1 MHMLKVPMS
10 SNQLHRQSRIYL
22 IALMVV
28 LVISLGACAKPPS
41 PEQLLADAKQYQE
54 KGNTKSAIIQ
64 LRNLLQRNPKNGE
77 ARYLLGSIYLKR
89 GDTLRAENQLREAL
103 REKYDPKTVLPLLAQ
118 ALFAQGK
125 FQAVLDA
132 TRSSDHGDIAL
143 QPEILSLRGHS
154 QLSLGKD
161 DDAALSF
168 EQALIRDPNSA
179 QALLGDVRLAIHKR
193 DLPGAL
199 KLTDKAI
206 AAHPDNLDAW
216 LMKGDLE
223 RSMNRL
229 DEATAAYNKAFEL
242 NPHDIAVNM
251 NMASIAM
258 AAGKLDEARKY
269 VDSMRKYSPS
279 SPIGNYFL
287 GLIEFRQRN
296 YKAADEAVQRVLK
309 KLPNYIPAK
318 ALSGAVAFNL
328 GSYEQA
334 IQQLQDVVPLYPK
347 SIYFRKLLARALLKD
362 GKAQQSLDTLKPLND
377 IASAD
382 TGLLA
387 LIAEAYYQNGELA
400 KAKRYFEVAA
410 KRNPKDSKVRAG
422 LGMARLAT
430 GETER
435 AIADLE
441 SAVKEG
447 DSDARLYLISSLLSA
462 RQFDTAYGVITQL
475 EKEHSKDDPN
485 LLNIKGTIQLA
496 RGKLGD
502 ARKAFERALEVSPG
516 YFPATMNLA
525 SLDMA
530 QKHYPAARARY
541 EKILEKEP
549 SNIQA
554 MMGLAKLETLSGNQG
569 DAVTWLEHA
578 KSLQP
583 KAFDPNFALGRI
595 FIQQHDYSKAI
606 AVLRDALSA
615 QPQHPEALN
624 MLAYS
629 QLQAGQSSNA
639 IATYTKLTSLY
650 PKSAQALYG
659 LGVAQAAA
667 GNQAGAIVSLQQTL
681 ELQPDFPDAIATLV
695 NLQTA
700 TGQTGDALK
709 VAAQAQRLYPKRA
722 FGSLLE
728 GDIYMAGKKFAQ
740 AVHAYQAAF
749 KLEKHADVLKRLHN
763 ALRLNK
769 QNSQADGV
777 LANWLKDHPDDI
789 QIRLFYADSAIK
801 QGHYG
806 PAIDQYRQVLQQQ
819 PNNLN
824 VMHNMVWCYQQQH
837 DRAKALQV
845 AEQAY
850 KVKPDAP
857 VGMVDLA
864 GLLLDGQGTDGGRAV
879 KLLEKARDL
888 APSEPETRY
897 LLAKAYIKTGDKN
910 SARTELGQLL
920 RSKDDFAGRADA
932 EQMFQTLNR

>member
-1 MHMLKVPMS
+1 MHMLKVPLS
-10 SNQLHRQSRIYL
+10 SNQRHRHMRIYL
-22 IALMVV
+22 IPLMVT
-28 LVISLGACAKPPS
+28 LVMLLGACVKPPS
-41 PEQLLADAKQYQE
+41 PEQLLAEAKQYQQ
-54 KGNTKSAIIQ
+54 KGDTKSAIIQ
-64 LRNLLQRNPKNGE
+64 LSTLLQRNPKYGE

-89 GDTLRAENQLREAL
+89 GDNLRAENQLREAL

-154 QLSLGKD
+154 QLSLGKYN
-161 DDAALSF
+161 DAALSF
-168 EQALIRDPNSA
+168 EEALKRDPNSA
-179 QALLGDVRLAIHKR
+179 QALLGEVRLAINKR
-193 DLPGAL
+193 DLPAAL

-223 RSMNRL
+223 RSMNHV
-229 DEATAAYNKAFEL
+229 DDANAAYKKAFEL

-251 NMASIAM
+251 NMASIAL
-258 AAGKLDEARKY
+258 AVGKLDEARKY

-296 YKAADEAVQRVLK
+296 YMAADEAVQRVLK
-309 KLPNYIPAK
+309 RLPNYIPAK

-347 SIYFRKLLARALLKD
+347 SIYFRKLLATALLKD
-362 GKAQQSLDTLKPLND
+362 GKAQQSLDTLKPINE

-400 KAKRYFEVAA
+400 KAKRYFEIAA

-462 RQFDTAYGVITQL
+462 RQFATAYGVVTQL
-475 EKEHSKDDPN
+475 EKEHTKDDPN
-485 LLNIKGTIQLA
+485 LLNIKGTILLA

-530 QKHYPAARARY
+530 QKHFLAAHARY

-554 MMGLAKLETLSGNQG
+554 MMGLAKLESLSGRQS

-595 FIQQHDYSKAI
+595 FIEQHNYSKAI

-629 QLQAGQSSNA
+629 QLQAGQSGNA
-639 IATYTKLTSLY
+639 VATYTKLTALY

-667 GNQAGAIVSLQQTL
+667 GNQASAIVSLQQTL

-695 NLQTA
+695 NLQIA
-700 TGQTGDALK
+700 TDQSADALK
-709 VAAQAQRLYPKRA
+709 VAAQTQRLYPKRA
-722 FGSLLE
+722 FGSLLK
-728 GDIYMAGKKFAQ
+728 GDIYMAGKEFSQ

-749 KLEKHADVLKRLHN
+749 KLEKQADVLKRLHN
-763 ALRLNK
+763 ALRMDN
-769 QNSQADGV
+769 QNSQADGL
-777 LANWLKDHPDDI
+777 LANWLKEHPDDS
-789 QIRLFYADSAIK
+789 QIRLFYADAAIK
-801 QGHYG
+801 QRQYAL
-806 PAIDQYRQVLQQQ
+806 AIDQYRQVLQQQ
-819 PNNLN
+819 PDNLN
-824 VMHNMVWCYQQQH
+824 VMHNMVWCFQQQH
-837 DRAKALQV
+837 DIAKALQV

-850 KVKPDAP
+850 KTKPDAP
-857 VGMVDLA
+857 VAMVDLA
-864 GLLLDGQGTDGGRAV
+864 SVLLEGQDTDAGRAV

-888 APSEPETRY
+888 APTAPETRY
-897 LLAKAYIKTGDKN
+897 LLAKAYVKTGDKDR
-910 SARTELGQLL
+910 ARHELKQVLI
-920 RSKDDFAGRADA
+920 SKDDFSERDDA
-932 EQMFQTLNR
+932 ARLYDQLNR